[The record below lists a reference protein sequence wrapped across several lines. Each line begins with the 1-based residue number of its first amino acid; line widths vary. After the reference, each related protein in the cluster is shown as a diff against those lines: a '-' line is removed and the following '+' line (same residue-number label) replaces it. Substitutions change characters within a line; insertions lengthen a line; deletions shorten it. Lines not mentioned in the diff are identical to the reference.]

1 MRKYIRGLKARY
13 AILTAAVVIAGG
25 TVALDKNVFAKENQK
40 PAVHLKVDETPVER
54 NGQMVTSFSS
64 VVKKVSPSVVKVY
77 STWKAKENA
86 QEMNP
91 MFNDPMFRRFFG
103 DQFGPGMRRGPAL
116 KQEGLGSGVIVT
128 QDGYILTNNHVV
140 ENADQVKVQ
149 VGEEGDEY
157 TAKVIGTDPKSDIAV
172 IKIDTR
178 DKSFPAITT
187 ADSDKIQVGDVV
199 LAVGNPFGI
208 GQTVTM
214 GIVSATGRATLGME
228 YEDFIQTD
236 AAINPGNSGGALV
249 DAQGRLL
256 GINTAI
262 LSRSG
267 GNQGIGFAIPMNL
280 AKTVMDSIIQNG
292 RVIRGYMGVNIQDIT
307 PGLAKQFDLKERE
320 GALVADVTPN
330 SPAEKAGFKNGDVIL
345 QFNGKDV
352 RDSRHLKLQ
361 VAQTAPGK
369 EVPVKVSRDGK
380 VKNLEVTLKEFPQDK
395 ALAKAK
401 AGTGSEQDVL
411 DGITVD
417 DLNASARQEYNIPGH
432 VKGAIITD
440 VDPNSVAFEAGL
452 RPGDVIQE
460 IDRKPVKNAEE
471 AVAMSD
477 LKGKS
482 VLLRVWSRGGS
493 HFVVVKPSEEKAG

>member
-1 MRKYIRGLKARY
+1 
-13 AILTAAVVIAGG
+13 
-25 TVALDKNVFAKENQK
+25 
-40 PAVHLKVDETPVER
+40 
-54 NGQMVTSFSS
+54 MVTSFSS

-77 STWKAKENA
+77 STWKAKESGPMGMN
-86 QEMNP
+86 EGDLNPFSDNP
-91 MFNDPMFRRFFG
+91 MFRKFFG
-103 DQFGPGMRRGPAL
+103 DRFGEGMRRMPSP
-116 KQEGLGSGVIVT
+116 KQQGLGSGVIVT
-128 QDGYILTNNHVV
+128 PDGYILTNNHVV
-140 ENADQVKVQ
+140 ENADVVKVQ

-172 IKIDTR
+172 IKIDAK
-178 DKSFPAITT
+178 DKSFPAITA

-249 DAQGRLL
+249 DAEGRLL

-262 LSRSG
+262 LSRTG
-267 GNQGIGFAIPMNL
+267 GNQGIGFAVPMNL
-280 AKTVMDSIIQNG
+280 AKTVMDSIVQNG
-292 RVIRGYMGVNIQDIT
+292 RVIRGFMGVNIQDVT

-320 GALVADVTPN
+320 GALVSDVTAN
-330 SPAEKAGFKNGDVIL
+330 SPAEKAGLKNGDVIL
-345 QFNGKDV
+345 EFNGKPV
-352 RDSRHLKLQ
+352 SDSRHLKLQ

-369 EVPVKVSRDGK
+369 EVPVKISRDGK
-380 VKNLEVTLKEFPQDK
+380 VKELDVTLKEFPSDK

-401 AGTGSEQDVL
+401 DGKASEQDVL

-417 DLNASARQEYNIPGH
+417 DLNAEVRKQYEIPAN
-432 VKGAIITD
+432 VKGVIITE
-440 VDPNSVAFEAGL
+440 VDPNSVAYEAGL
-452 RPGDVIQE
+452 REGAVIQE

-493 HFVVVKPSEEKAG
+493 HFVVVKPDNEKAG